1 MSGLKKMKKTNG
13 TLVILTW
20 NEINGLK
27 KIFPLIPKDEIDEI
41 FAVDGGSKDGTL
53 EFYKENK
60 VKVFLQEKKG
70 RGEAFRIA
78 IREARNENLVFF
90 SPDGNENPRDILNL
104 FNCLNE
110 GYDMVIASRF
120 MKGSRCDEDDKL
132 IKIRKFGN
140 KTFTRIANILF
151 NGNLTDSINGFRG
164 IKKETWRKI
173 NPDADGFGI
182 EFQTSI
188 RALKKRMRIK
198 EIPTIEKERI
208 GGESTARSFKVGW
221 QFIWLLHREF
231 FN

>member
-1 MSGLKKMKKTNG
+1 MNKIKG

-20 NEINGLK
+20 NEIEGLK
-27 KIFPLIPKDEIDEI
+27 KIFPLIPLNKFDEV
-41 FAVDGGSKDGTL
+41 FAVDAGSTDGTL

-60 VKVFLQEKKG
+60 VKVLLQQKKG

-78 IREARNENLVFF
+78 IKEARNDNLVFF
-90 SPDGNENPRDILNL
+90 SPDGNENPRDIEKL
-104 FNCLNE
+104 FYYLDN

-120 MKGSRCDEDDKL
+120 MKGARCDEDNKL
-132 IKIRKFGN
+132 IRIRKFGN

-151 NGNLTDSINGFRG
+151 KGNLTDSINGFRG
-164 IKKETWRKI
+164 VKKETWRKI

-188 RALKKRMRIK
+188 RALKNKMKIK
-198 EIPTIEKERI
+198 EIPTLEKERI

-221 QFIWLLHREF
+221 QFIWLLRREF